1 MLTSCLAIA
10 STVEISIKSPS
21 DVFATINGNLNDE
34 SCATSP
40 IADALDTKSYTSMTK
55 QLTSSS
61 STTNPNC
68 ALPSSAA
75 NSAGSVGTLILS
87 PLSSPAANVGLAHT
101 QPDVN
106 VVEADGCKDAKILQ
120 KSTSNCNT
128 LVPNSLAAGTLSA
141 IGSVNDVASSAKAGS
156 DASGRS
162 AALERAYVHDVYEHC
177 EEPTGLIRP
186 RIAQFLNN
194 LEPGAVVCDVG
205 CGSGRY
211 LTHGNPAICTVGVD
225 RCHRLSKVAREKGGE
240 VMMGDNLELPFRDE
254 SFDAVLSLAVVHH
267 FATTERRVSALRE
280 LARILR
286 IGGRVIITVWALE
299 QRHRRFESQDV
310 LIPWQPPKIRNLS
323 CSDEEDDDSFLPPY
337 HAYTEDSTN
346 SSRSAGDGDSSSL
359 SSSSPGESCYS
370 FVRRAIQKLASGRR
384 HPWFLDSWTSKE
396 TKNDSSLDFEDVK
409 DLPIELRR
417 LEDFEDFHDPPL
429 SAGLKSRSLG
439 SILNPPP
446 RQIVRSRSSVP
457 SLGGTILH
465 VDVSQKPGTSAAT
478 YSLQNALQAMDNCN
492 AATGIGTTNNVSPTK
507 LIKASNVK
515 SLNSNNSLGRRPKLI
530 KQKQS
535 LCDEEYQL
543 PEHPFHMISTYNS
556 NNNSVSSNLY
566 LRSGCYYNSNN
577 GNVNS
582 HTGGAAANL
591 QNLQHQSS
599 LTARQMVQASIF
611 LRKQSSLNEELMAV
625 NRLREK
631 ERVRKRIQKQ
641 TSLNEAFL
649 CRSAMFSK
657 KLHVIRESFT
667 KKMKTSTGSF
677 ERATKTGL
685 NKLVQNLTS
694 YITPEATSSV
704 PSERTVGETGLNS
717 TAQQPANA
725 PKCNKYHHH
734 HHHHH
739 HYVQQQLQQQQSL
752 NPQNYHRQQGASM
765 HALEKGSPSTNL
777 QKQLSLGGNVNKYAG
792 PVTYCNSAE
801 CTTSACYCSTYHY
814 TGCNTFCTTNDCHE
828 NKEEKARRHS
838 RESGS
843 DSSKD
848 SSLQSD
854 TSIESEDSFASVIF
868 IPKPEQHQQQLNY
881 QQQHQSSNSSSS
893 NSSSIN
899 GGDSGSGGGCHA
911 YGNCCQQNNGNCKIQ
926 SNGNPASCIT
936 CLKHQPHSHQQ
947 RLPSVPTSPLIM
959 PCPPTP
965 AHSPAAI
972 QAVVTSPPRT
982 VAAVTA
988 AMAILT
994 PPSNNVCDA
1003 KESLNSKIYAKNNAE
1018 TAENRFNFDEAHI
1031 KKHENYKEEQ
1041 KEKNDKA
1048 AQKNEVAAKI
1058 TKQIIKNLPPIP
1070 KFRKQQSLQAIRQ
1083 NFPIVRRCSATSTS
1097 SIPSIPKLMSLEL
1110 FNPATD
1116 DLDSDSSE
1124 ASTPNSIDSVIST
1137 GKSNTTAISSE
1148 QTHMKTSPTSD
1159 QCEELDLN
1167 KSEEPESEQIAKGKK
1182 QQYCPADL
1190 QIDSAF
1196 PHNIFLNEEDSCP
1209 IPPAQGGV
1217 NANVISVAK
1226 KEQDF
1231 AEFAEQLNVQLLRK
1245 IEDKNG
1251 SDECATSEVNSETGD
1266 NLDTHISASAE
1277 SLNKK
1282 RNNELRDLS
1291 SIREELRERRLML
1304 ANLSTQPSLQQ
1315 SPTSSTSSLS
1325 SQTRSFTIHEEN
1337 EEESDE
1343 RSYSLQ
1349 LYENCK
1355 ISKINYKRNRPYNLN
1370 PETAYLLQD
1379 EGDIFEEEE
1388 ELDVLP
1394 VQAEHQETR
1403 SQLKYQSQINARPS
1417 KNTIRVDSG
1426 ESGIAAEKEENTNKE
1441 KDKDMEK
1448 QKLLHNRQST
1458 ESWGN
1463 SNSSTGSLESPS
1475 QGGATTHHRYYHVF
1489 REGELDAL
1497 INHHVTSLH
1506 IVSSYY
1512 ERASWCVVAEKV
1524 QVWTI

>member
-1 MLTSCLAIA
+1 MLTSCLAIT
-10 STVEISIKSPS
+10 STAEISVNSPNGVLTS
-21 DVFATINGNLNDE
+21 INGNLNDE
-34 SCATSP
+34 SFA
-40 IADALDTKSYTSMTK
+40 IEFEHLVDTKSHTSMTK

-68 ALPSSAA
+68 TLLSVAA
-75 NSAGSVGTLILS
+75 NTRGSAGTLILS
-87 PLSSPAANVGLAHT
+87 PLPSPIANVTVANTTH
-101 QPDVN
+101 DVN
-106 VVEADGCKDAKILQ
+106 SVGTEDCNDKKVLQ
-120 KSTSNCNT
+120 RSTSNCIT
-128 LVPNSLAAGTLSA
+128 LLSNSVDANGLAIKKSA
-141 IGSVNDVASSAKAGS
+141 NDTASSAKVGS

-162 AALERAYVHDVYEHC
+162 AALEHAYVHDVYEHC
-177 EEPTGLIRP
+177 EEPTGPMRP

-194 LEPGAVVCDVG
+194 LEPGSVICDVG
-205 CGSGRY
+205 CGNGRY
-211 LTHGNPAICTVGVD
+211 LAHGNPAICTVGVD
-225 RCHRLSKVAREKGGE
+225 RCYRLSKVAREKGGE
-240 VMMGDNLELPFRDE
+240 VLMCDNLELPFRDE

-267 FATTERRVSALRE
+267 FATTERRVGALRE

-310 LIPWQPPKIRNLS
+310 LIPWQPPKIRTLS
-323 CSDEEDDDSFLPPY
+323 WSDEEDDDNFLPPY

-370 FVRRAIQKLASGRR
+370 FVRRAIQKLAGGRR

-396 TKNDSSLDFEDVK
+396 TKNDSSLDFEDVR

-465 VDVSQKPGTSAAT
+465 LDVSQKCGTSNAA
-478 YSLQNALQAMDNCN
+478 YSLQNALHAMENCN
-492 AATGIGTTNNVSPTK
+492 GVSGTGTTNNVSPTK
-507 LIKASNVK
+507 LIKTSNVK
-515 SLNSNNSLGRRPKLI
+515 SLNSGTSIGRRPKLI

-535 LCDEEYQL
+535 LCDEDFQL
-543 PEHPFHMISTYNS
+543 PENPFPMISTYNS
-556 NNNSVSSNLY
+556 NSNSVSSNLY
-566 LRSGCYYNSNN
+566 LRNSVYYNSNN
-577 GNVNS
+577 GNLNN
-582 HTGGAAANL
+582 HTGRTAASP
-591 QNLQHQSS
+591 QCQTS
-599 LTARQMVQASIF
+599 LTARQMMQASIF

-649 CRSAMFSK
+649 CRSAMFSR
-657 KLHVIRESFT
+657 KLHVIRENFT
-667 KKMKTSTGSF
+667 KKMKSSTGSF

-685 NKLVQNLTS
+685 NKLVQNIST
-694 YITPEATSSV
+694 YITPDTSGSSTSEKTTNEPELSSAASQTSTSS
-704 PSERTVGETGLNS
+704 
-717 TAQQPANA
+717 
-725 PKCNKYHHH
+725 KCNKYHHH

-739 HYVQQQLQQQQSL
+739 HYVQKHLQQQQSL
-752 NPQNYHRQQGASM
+752 NLQNYQRQKGGPIQTPETASPLGA
-765 HALEKGSPSTNL
+765 NL
-777 QKQLSLGGNVNKYAG
+777 QKQLSLGSTVNKYAG

-814 TGCNTFCTTNDCHE
+814 AGCNTFCTTNDGQE

-881 QQQHQSSNSSSS
+881 QQQHQNSNSSSS
-893 NSSSIN
+893 NSSSSN
-899 GGDSGSGGGCHA
+899 GGGSGSGGVCQA
-911 YGNCCQQNNGNCKIQ
+911 YGSCCQHKNGACKMH
-926 SNGNPASCIT
+926 SNGTASSCTT
-936 CLKHQPHSHQQ
+936 CLNHQQNSHQQ
-947 RLPSVPTSPLIM
+947 RLSSVPTSPLIM

-972 QAVVTSPPRT
+972 QAVATSPPQT

-994 PPSNNVCDA
+994 PPSKNTRDEIDA
-1003 KESLNSKIYAKNNAE
+1003 PSSQNDNKNNE
-1018 TAENRFNFDEAHI
+1018 PGENRFNFDAAHI
-1031 KKHENYKEEQ
+1031 KQHENEKGEHNKQ
-1041 KEKNDKA
+1041 KS
-1048 AQKNEVAAKI
+1048 EVTAKI
-1058 TKQIIKNLPPIP
+1058 TRQIIKNLPPIP

-1083 NFPIVRRCSATSTS
+1083 NFPIVRRSSATAS
-1097 SIPSIPKLMSLEL
+1097 SSVPIIPKLMSLEL

-1137 GKSNTTAISSE
+1137 GKTNAAATSAD
-1148 QTHMKTSPTSD
+1148 QPQPGTSPTSAQGEQIGRD
-1159 QCEELDLN
+1159 KTNELDSQPTN
-1167 KSEEPESEQIAKGKK
+1167 KENEQENSKDELKISST
-1182 QQYCPADL
+1182 L
-1190 QIDSAF
+1190 
-1196 PHNIFLNEEDSCP
+1196 HNEIFLNEEDSCP
-1209 IPPAQGGV
+1209 IPPTRGKV
-1217 NANVISVAK
+1217 ITNANSVIK
-1226 KEQDF
+1226 KDQDF
-1231 AEFAEQLNVQLLRK
+1231 AEFAEQLNTQLLRK
-1245 IEDKNG
+1245 IEERNG
-1251 SDECATSEVNSETGD
+1251 FEECANSENNCESGD
-1266 NLDTHISASAE
+1266 LLDTHISTSAE

-1282 RNNELRDLS
+1282 RSNELRDLS
-1291 SIREELRERRLML
+1291 AIREELRERRLML

-1379 EGDIFEEEE
+1379 ETDIFEEEE
-1388 ELDVLP
+1388 ELDHLP
-1394 VQAEHQETR
+1394 SQEEQQATTYSWKSR
-1403 SQLKYQSQINARPS
+1403 TPLNSLL
-1417 KNTIRVDSG
+1417 NTNTTNYGSGDSEVG
-1426 ESGIAAEKEENTNKE
+1426 PEKEEGANAKE
-1441 KDKDMEK
+1441 RDNNEHK
-1448 QKLLHNRQST
+1448 QKSLRNRQST

-1497 INHHVTSLH
+1497 INHHVASLH